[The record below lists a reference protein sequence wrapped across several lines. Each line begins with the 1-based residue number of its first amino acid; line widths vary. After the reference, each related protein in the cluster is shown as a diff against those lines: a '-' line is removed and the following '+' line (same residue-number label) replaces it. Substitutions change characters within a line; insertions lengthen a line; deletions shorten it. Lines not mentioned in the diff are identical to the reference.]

1 MISETNDSEGSN
13 PPAAVLTSEDRHE
26 RRIDMRVWPFLAS
39 SVAVLLGSSG
49 IATAQDKSPVGLLCD
64 QQFALCTSAPCI
76 PAPGNPKVALCTC
89 DVWDGK
95 GATAGVASCDAV
107 KPSTDA
113 NGWRTVYS
121 YFALTQ
127 SHQGKRLMTCPA
139 GTPWAE
145 CLNAKCTVDP
155 ADPSKATCDCE
166 TKFQTGEWV
175 TWGGNCETQSCG
187 KAFLNGTTV
196 AEVSPGVEFLMKELD
211 LKKSPVNWCNPADA
225 R

>member
-1 MISETNDSEGSN
+1 
-13 PPAAVLTSEDRHE
+13 VL
-26 RRIDMRVWPFLAS
+26 V
-39 SVAVLLGSSG
+39 GSSG
-49 IATAQDKSPVGLLCD
+49 IAVAQNKPLICD
-64 QQFALCTSAPCI
+64 QQFALCTSANCI

-89 DVWDGK
+89 AVWDGK
-95 GATAGVASCDAV
+95 GGTTGVASCDAV

-127 SHQGKRLMTCPA
+127 SYQGKRLMKCSA

-155 ADPSKATCDCE
+155 ANPSKAICACE
-166 TKFQTGEWV
+166 TMFQTGEWV
-175 TWGGNCETQSCG
+175 TWAGNCNTQSCSKG
-187 KAFLNGTTV
+187 FLNGTTA
-196 AEVSPGVEFLMKELD
+196 AEVLPGIDILTKELD
-211 LKKSPVNWCNPADA
+211 LKKSPVNWCSPADA

>member
-1 MISETNDSEGSN
+1 MSLIKHLLG
-13 PPAAVLTSEDRHE
+13 V
-26 RRIDMRVWPFLAS
+26 LAS
-39 SVAVLLGSSG
+39 LVAVLLGSSG
-49 IATAQDKSPVGLLCD
+49 IASAQDKPLICD
-64 QQFALCTSAPCI
+64 QQFALCTSANCI

-95 GATAGVASCDAV
+95 GATTGVASCDAV

-121 YFALTQ
+121 YFSLTQ
-127 SHQGKRLMTCPA
+127 SYQGKRLMKCPA

-155 ADPSKATCDCE
+155 ADPSKAICACE

-175 TWGGNCETQSCG
+175 TWAGNCNAQSCSKG
-187 KAFLNGTTV
+187 FLNGTTV
-196 AEVSPGVEFLMKELD
+196 AEVTPGIDFLTKELD
-211 LKKSPVNWCNPADA
+211 LKKSPVNWCSPADA

>member
-1 MISETNDSEGSN
+1 MR
-13 PPAAVLTSEDRHE
+13 LRTSSLSFVGL
-26 RRIDMRVWPFLAS
+26 RVWPFLAS
-39 SVAVLLGSSG
+39 LVALGGLFLEIPNLGSSR
-49 IATAQDKSPVGLLCD
+49 IVSAQAKPQDKPLLCD

-76 PAPGNPKVALCTC
+76 PAPGNPKVALCNC
-89 DVWDGK
+89 DVWDTK
-95 GATAGVASCDAV
+95 GATLGASCDAF

-121 YFALTQ
+121 YFSLAQ
-127 SHQGKRLMTCPA
+127 NYQGKRLMKCPA

-155 ADPSKATCDCE
+155 ADPSKAICACE
-166 TKFQTGEWV
+166 TKVQTGEWV
-175 TWGGNCETQSCG
+175 TWAGNCNTQSCS

-196 AEVSPGVEFLMKELD
+196 AEMSPGVDFLMKDLG
-211 LKKSPVNWCNPADA
+211 LKKSPVNWCSTADA